1 MNHTDIRPD
10 FISRL
15 PAWCRPYAL
24 LSRWDRP
31 IGTWLLLLPCW
42 WALCLAPGLP
52 SLWLILLFGIGA
64 VVMRGAGCTLND
76 ILDRHLDAQVERTR
90 VRPLP
95 SGAVTLWQALLWLG
109 LQLLAGLGILL
120 LLSPLAV
127 WLGIASLLLVGTY
140 PLMKR
145 VTWWPQ
151 LFLGLTF
158 NWGIPLGWAA
168 ATGGLAP
175 QALWLYGGAIAWTIV
190 YDTIYAHQD
199 KQDDALVGV
208 KSTARLFG
216 ARSRRILAL
225 FAVLAL
231 VLFAGAGWQAGLGE
245 GFYLGLGA
253 GALHL
258 AWQLLA
264 WKPDDP
270 ADSLQKFRSNR
281 DFGFIMLGAIML
293 GKMF

>member
-1 MNHTDIRPD
+1 VSHTDIRPD
-10 FISRL
+10 IVSRL
-15 PAWCRPYAL
+15 PVWCRPYAL

-42 WALCLAPGLP
+42 WALCLAPGIP
-52 SLWLILLFGIGA
+52 SLWLVGLFGIGS
-64 VVMRGAGCTLND
+64 VIMRGAGCTLND
-76 ILDRHLDAQVERTR
+76 ILDRNLDAKVERTR
-90 VRPLP
+90 GRPLP
-95 SGAVTLWQALLWLG
+95 SGAVTLFEAVLWLA

-120 LLSPLAV
+120 LLPPLAV
-127 WLGIASLLLVGTY
+127 WLGVASLLLVGTY

-145 VTWWPQ
+145 ITWWPQ

-158 NWGIPLGWAA
+158 NCGIPLGWAA
-168 ATGGLAP
+168 ATGNLAP
-175 QALWLYGGAIAWTIV
+175 QVLWLYGGAIAWTIV

-216 ARSRRILAL
+216 SRSRPILAL
-225 FAVLAL
+225 FAVLAML
-231 VLFAGAGWQAGLGE
+231 LFAGAGWQGGLGK
-245 GFYLGLGA
+245 GYFWGLGA
-253 GALHL
+253 AALHL

-264 WKPDDP
+264 WLPDDP

-281 DFGFIMLGAIML
+281 DFGFIILGAILL
-293 GKMF
+293 GKMT